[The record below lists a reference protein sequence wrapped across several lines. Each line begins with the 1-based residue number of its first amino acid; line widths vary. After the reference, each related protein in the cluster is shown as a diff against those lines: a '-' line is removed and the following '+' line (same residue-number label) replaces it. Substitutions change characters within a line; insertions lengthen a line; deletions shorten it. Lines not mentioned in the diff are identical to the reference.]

1 MSPVAQGSARPAG
14 HDDDDRILINEVL
27 VEEERVERR
36 LVAKIYR
43 DVAIAV
49 PIAIL
54 CCAAIITLAV
64 MDQHPNWIA
73 WEGLAVFVG
82 GLVGAFFGVWAAF
95 VSSAPALDDVD
106 RHAWKVT
113 ESDGDEGAR
122 RND

>member
-1 MSPVAQGSARPAG
+1 MTPMSPVSQGPAPRPG
-14 HDDDDRILINEVL
+14 DGDDDTIL
-27 VEEERVERR
+27 VEEQLVERR

-43 DVAIAV
+43 DVVIAV

-82 GLVGAFFGVWAAF
+82 GLVGTFFGVWAAF

-106 RHAWKVT
+106 RHAGNVT
-113 ESDGDEGAR
+113 ELDGDKGAR
-122 RND
+122 PNA